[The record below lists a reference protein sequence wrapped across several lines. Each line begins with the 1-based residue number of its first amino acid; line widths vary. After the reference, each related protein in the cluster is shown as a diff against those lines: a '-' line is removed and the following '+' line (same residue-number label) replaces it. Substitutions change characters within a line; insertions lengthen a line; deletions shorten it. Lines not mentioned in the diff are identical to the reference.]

1 VGPINGLF
9 TLVFAVLSIH
19 PLPEWPALVAGY
31 NHLNAYGQANG
42 MELSVTAP
50 GQAEY
55 HMVIGPAH
63 LSSPGVA
70 HGGVLAGLMDAVL
83 GAAALTLAFT
93 TGELVSTVEFKLN
106 FLHPVRLGDEL
117 RAAARVDHAG
127 KSLIVCSAIIYR
139 QVPGQPGSETAV
151 AQGQGTFNRYPA
163 SKRLGE
169 LGALL
174 P

>member
-1 VGPINGLF
+1 V
-9 TLVFAVLSIH
+9 SIH
-19 PLPEWPALVAGY
+19 PLPEWPVLLAGY
-31 NHLNAYGQANG
+31 NRINAYGQANG
-42 MELSVTAP
+42 MTLSAPAP

-55 HMVIGPAH
+55 RMVIRPEH

-106 FLHPVRLGDEL
+106 FLQPVRLGDEL
-117 RAAARVDHAG
+117 RATAQVDHTG
-127 KSLIVCSAIIYR
+127 KSLLICSGTIYR
-139 QVPGQPGSETAV
+139 QVPDETAETAV
-151 AQGQGTFNRYPA
+151 AQGLGTFNRYPA
-163 SKRLGE
+163 GKRLGE
-169 LGALL
+169 LGAISELL